1 MPGKEADAFLPLLRR
16 RVPHDGALI
25 VHSAIA
31 KLSRQDYRAEAMIET
46 FLDHLHRGHL
56 FMPAMTWR
64 TVTPERPFWD
74 EMTTPSHTGVLSEV
88 FRTKF
93 STSRSIHPT
102 HSVAGHG
109 KDAKALLSRHHLDD
123 TPVSANSPYGLLR
136 EYDTHILTIGVGLES
151 VTAIH
156 LPEEIVNVDLF
167 VKPRERSE
175 LYNCRG
181 RDGIVRQVR
190 TRRHYRLD
198 RDFNQFVPSLQG
210 TGKLE
215 HGEIDGCQYMV
226 VSLRDLLEHVFS
238 AFEQNRDA
246 TLSPHARATR

>member
-1 MPGKEADAFLPLLRR
+1 MPDKEADAFLPLLRS

-31 KLSRQDYRAEAMIET
+31 KLSRQDYRAEKMIET
-46 FLDHLHRGHL
+46 FLDHLHSGHL
-56 FMPAMTWR
+56 FMPVMTWR

-74 EMTTPSHTGVLSEV
+74 EMTTPSHTGVLSEI

-102 HSVAGHG
+102 HSVAGYG
-109 KDAKALLSRHHLDD
+109 KDAERLLSRHHLDD

-136 EYDTHILTIGVGLES
+136 DYDAHILTIGVGLEC

-156 LPEEIVNVDLF
+156 LPEEIVNIDLF
-167 VKPRERSE
+167 VKPRDQSE

-181 RDGIVRQVR
+181 RDGLVRQVR

-198 RDFNQFVPSLQG
+198 RDFNQFVPALQAAE
-210 TGKLE
+210 KLE
-215 HGEIDGCQYMV
+215 QGEIDGCPYMI
-226 VSLRDLLEHVFS
+226 VSLRDLLEHVFA
-238 AFEQNRDA
+238 AFARNREA
-246 TLSPHARATR
+246 TLSPRAGAAR